1 MFRFKLL
8 IFLIKLMHSRRIKIL
23 VCVCLVSVLLFI
35 AISPLAM
42 IGIGT
47 VTIVSCVVFQAF
59 TTVIL
64 SKFCCQVKP
73 CHLFISIL
81 FGGSVIDILIRICY
95 FNDTLST
102 LPEFLG
108 RVIAIVMGYIVF
120 KLVSK

>member
-1 MFRFKLL
+1 
-8 IFLIKLMHSRRIKIL
+8 MHSRRIKIL

-47 VTIVSCVVFQAF
+47 VTIVSCVVFQTF

-64 SKFCCQVKP
+64 SKFCSQVKP

-81 FGGSVIDILIRICY
+81 FGGSIIDILIRICY

-120 KLVSK
+120 KLISK